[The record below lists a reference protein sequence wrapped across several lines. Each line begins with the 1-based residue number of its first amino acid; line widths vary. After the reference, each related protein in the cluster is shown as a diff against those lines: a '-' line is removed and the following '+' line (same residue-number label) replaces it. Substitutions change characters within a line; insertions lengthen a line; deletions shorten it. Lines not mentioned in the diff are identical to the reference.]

1 MNAHVLSSI
10 TQHCILIRLDVL
22 CTWMYSFQK
31 HVILT
36 FKTYKFIS
44 FGNGKFSIEIHI
56 DFSWPSPNNITNMF
70 TRFHPKCVLL
80 KRLFFITSFF
90 KIITTWKENEKHPSF
105 QMWFFKI
112 KNFDFTSLTLN
123 QFLYEQYLCI
133 LQDTKLSHPSPTHL
147 ENSQVDPLPRLVEPE
162 ME

>member
-1 MNAHVLSSI
+1 
-10 TQHCILIRLDVL
+10 
-22 CTWMYSFQK
+22 
-31 HVILT
+31 
-36 FKTYKFIS
+36 
-44 FGNGKFSIEIHI
+44 
-56 DFSWPSPNNITNMF
+56 
-70 TRFHPKCVLL
+70 
-80 KRLFFITSFF
+80 
-90 KIITTWKENEKHPSF
+90 
-105 QMWFFKI
+105 MWFFKI